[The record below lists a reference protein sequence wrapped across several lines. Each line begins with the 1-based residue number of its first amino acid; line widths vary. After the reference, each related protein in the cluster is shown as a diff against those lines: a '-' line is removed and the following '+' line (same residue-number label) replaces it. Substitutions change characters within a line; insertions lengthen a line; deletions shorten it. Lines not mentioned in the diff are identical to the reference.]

1 MTISRYCAM
10 CDISYNDALD
20 SCPLCKTKQ
29 LLKMAEDEAVYN
41 DDHGRKQERRADKLE
56 AELEELKQKLLE
68 VEQTTGI
75 LCDKCGWSMKFP
87 DEPCRCELATELES
101 IKELLIEVRE
111 QYYYV
116 SCEKGGEYYKV
127 RKKIDD
133 LLDLNG
139 ETDE

>member
-10 CDISYNDALD
+10 CDISYNDAPD

-29 LLKMAEDEAVYN
+29 LLKMAEDGAVYN
-41 DDHGRKQERRADKLE
+41 DDHARKQERRADKLE
-56 AELEELKQKLLE
+56 A
-68 VEQTTGI
+68 
-75 LCDKCGWSMKFP
+75 D
-87 DEPCRCELATELES
+87 LES

-111 QYYYV
+111 QYYYI

-133 LLDLNG
+133 LLDLN
-139 ETDE
+139 EDKDEFRY